1 MLSFCC
7 STSSAPSSYPGA
19 INTSM
24 NCSFSRS
31 ASCLSTGRLRA
42 ITPPNA
48 DIGSQA
54 KAAS

>member
-1 MLSFCC
+1 
-7 STSSAPSSYPGA
+7 
-19 INTSM
+19 M

-31 ASCLSTGRLRA
+31 ASASSTGLFSA

-54 KAAS
+54 KAFS